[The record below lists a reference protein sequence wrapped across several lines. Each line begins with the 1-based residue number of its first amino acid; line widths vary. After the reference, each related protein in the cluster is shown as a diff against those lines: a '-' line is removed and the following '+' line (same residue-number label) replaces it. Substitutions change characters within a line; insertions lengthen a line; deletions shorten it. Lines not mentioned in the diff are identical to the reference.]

1 MTQPTIADGGGFQHR
16 RATRGDGSPL
26 ATFLCPICLHD
37 ALLED
42 VGCEHLLL
50 VRDRAGEIYCRDS
63 LIRRF
68 YRDAEEHVGE
78 RGARAIERLCEL
90 LGPSVVL
97 YELLDDPQGPPS
109 GSSTLFVVDVGNH
122 LRTPGQPGAAGRA

>member
-1 MTQPTIADGGGFQHR
+1 MTHPTIADGAGLPHR

-26 ATFLCPICLHD
+26 ATFLCPVCLHD

-68 YRDAEEHVGE
+68 YRDAEEQVGE
-78 RGARAIERLCEL
+78 RGARAIERLCEQ
-90 LGPSVVL
+90 LGPTVVL
-97 YELLDDPQGPPS
+97 YELLDGPLSPPS
-109 GSSTLFVVDVGNH
+109 GSSTLFVVDVGDH
-122 LRTPGQPGAAGRA
+122 LHAPGPPGAAGRA

>member
-1 MTQPTIADGGGFQHR
+1 MTHPTIADGGGFPHR

-26 ATFLCPICLHD
+26 ATFLCPVCLHD

-50 VRDRAGEIYCRDS
+50 VRDRTGEIYCRDA

-68 YRDAEEHVGE
+68 YRDAEEQVGE
-78 RGARAIERLCEL
+78 RGARAIERLCEQ

-97 YELLDDPQGPPS
+97 YELLDGPRSPPS
-109 GSSTLFVVDVGNH
+109 GSSTLFVVDVGDH
-122 LRTPGQPGAAGRA
+122 LRAPGPPGATGRA